1 VPLLPRVRQDEN
13 GNPSGMTIAA
23 GTGEQH
29 AHGSTERGETALE
42 QLDRNTVEL
51 LNELRVASTGI
62 QVLFAFLLIVPFN
75 VGFRKLSSF
84 DRYDYF
90 VTLLCVAAA
99 AALLIAP
106 SMHHRLLFRRHEKDY
121 LVRVGT
127 IATIVSG
134 ALLTIGLTGILV
146 LISDVIFG
154 GVTAAIVGVTTA
166 VGVGALWFALPV
178 RRRLSEDRR

>member
-1 VPLLPRVRQDEN
+1 
-13 GNPSGMTIAA
+13 MTVAA

-29 AHGSTERGETALE
+29 AHGAGERDETAPE

-51 LNELRVASTGI
+51 LNELRIASTGI

-75 VGFRKLSSF
+75 MSFRKLSSF

-90 VTLLCVAAA
+90 VTLLCIAAA

-127 IATIVSG
+127 TAAIISG

-154 GVTAAIVGVTTA
+154 GVMAMIVGVTTA
-166 VGVGALWFALPV
+166 VGVGALWFALPLH
-178 RRRLSEDRR
+178 RRCSEDSG

>member
-1 VPLLPRVRQDEN
+1 MSVTSEADEHR
-13 GNPSGMTIAA
+13 GR
-23 GTGEQH
+23 
-29 AHGSTERGETALE
+29 GSPQRDETTFE

-75 VGFRKLSSF
+75 VGFKKLSSF

-90 VTLLCVAAA
+90 VTLLCIATA

-106 SMHHRLLFRRHEKDY
+106 SMHHRLLFRQRQKDF

-127 IATIVSG
+127 IVTIISG
-134 ALLTIGLTGILV
+134 VFLTVGLTGILV

-166 VGVGALWFALPV
+166 VGVGSLWFALPL
-178 RRRLSEDRR
+178 RRRPAERELSR